1 MILTLVQWGPE
12 STLKAGLASE
22 CPPPRVTGLRTV
34 GRVGAPGSAPP
45 WIFRLRVP
53 SSQTSEVPSPGS
65 RAHAGRPLKQREG
78 KWGSLSPQPNTHMGR
93 QRAPPPPPRES
104 RRCSAE
110 RAGPTPCG
118 AELSAAEAWSRSTS
132 RFPELP
138 TTEKRPAA
146 CRAVLSV
153 AREDDS
159 IEEMGYLLLV
169 FFFFFLFLKLY
180 PHSPQKTGERV
191 VRWHIK
197 CHPTRETPDRGR

>member
-12 STLKAGLASE
+12 STLKAGLAFE

-93 QRAPPPPPRES
+93 QRAPPHPRPGK
-104 RRCSAE
+104 
-110 RAGPTPCG
+110 AG
-118 AELSAAEAWSRSTS
+118 
-132 RFPELP
+132 
-138 TTEKRPAA
+138 
-146 CRAVLSV
+146 V
-153 AREDDS
+153 ARQS
-159 IEEMGYLLLV
+159 AQVLHLAGQSCQR
-169 FFFFFLFLKLY
+169 LKPGPAQLRG
-180 PHSPQKTGERV
+180 SLSCQPQRSAPLPAEQF
-191 VRWHIK
+191 
-197 CHPTRETPDRGR
+197 CL